1 MVCLGRIPD
10 MADRQVPPVLDRLA
24 APSQEPRDTR
34 LRLALPPLHGRRR
47 AGLAVSPRWVEAVAV
62 AKTT

>member
-10 MADRQVPPVLDRLA
+10 MADRQVPPVFDRQA
-24 APSQEPRDTR
+24 APSREPRDTR
-34 LRLALPPLHGRRR
+34 LRRALPPLRARRQVGV
-47 AGLAVSPRWVEAVAV
+47 ALSPRWVEAVAV